1 MAGMGYVIL
10 ALVALLAA
18 ATVALLAL
26 TQAPPRTDGER
37 PLRAFRSGLRARRN
51 PDPDLRA
58 AVRAAKAEPVDVTLA
73 EMFRANVEYGG
84 GYLRPE
90 EIVETW
96 QAAAERV
103 LPGHRGDAT
112 G

>member
-18 ATVALLAL
+18 AAVALLAL

-51 PDPDLRA
+51 PGPDLRA
-58 AVRAAKAEPVDVTLA
+58 ATVEPVDVTLA
-73 EMFRANVEYGG
+73 EMFRANVEDGG

-96 QAAAERV
+96 QAAAARV
-103 LPGHRGDAT
+103 LPGHHGDAT